1 MTRSRSASSW
11 PTRAD
16 LENAPAL
23 ATLAVLHDTLDLLGG
38 VLCAMHPELL
48 EGDRDDD
55 EDHAARR
62 IADATI
68 AAERLLVVAESA
80 LDAIDAYRAAVRPL
94 PGSSG
99 GDGDEPF

>member
-11 PTRAD
+11 PTRTD

-23 ATLAVLHDTLDLLGG
+23 ATLAVLHDTLGLLGG

-48 EGDRDDD
+48 AVDADDD
-55 EDHAARR
+55 DAARR
-62 IADATI
+62 HAGATI

-80 LDAIDAYRAAVRPL
+80 LDAIDAYRAAVKPL

-99 GDGDEPF
+99 DDDLPF